1 MIISWQDHLS
11 FGGDTSANFN
21 TVMTKTKLYILGRG
35 WGGDLNLRINSI
47 EFCRT

>member
-21 TVMTKTKLYILGRG
+21 TVMTKKQSYIF
-35 WGGDLNLRINSI
+35 WGEGGEGI
-47 EFCRT
+47 